1 MAVETIIST
10 APTLSQAR
18 TEAAIQTADTKK
30 VQSTEAQVAKD
41 LVSLIPAP
49 SLATEGSV
57 GTKINT
63 FA

>member
-10 APTLSQAR
+10 APALSQAR
-18 TEAAIQTADTKK
+18 TEAAIQTAVTKK

-41 LVSLIPAP
+41 LVALIPEP
-49 SLATEGSV
+49 PLATEGAV

>member
-10 APTLSQAR
+10 APALSQAR
-18 TEAAIQTADTKK
+18 TEAAIQTAVTKK

-41 LVSLIPAP
+41 LVALIPDP
-49 SLATEGSV
+49 PLATDGAV